1 MRPLLSLLLLGCA
14 PSTSDFLE
22 AHGSF
27 ADGTALDLRMP
38 AQAGVTTSLQPPLGS
53 VSALIATTTGPEDL
67 RGLRLEWFAT
77 QVHVGTAYA
86 SAPAGPVIFYV
97 ERTQPDGGA
106 LDLQASVVNGGAV
119 TFTDYR
125 RVAVGTLSNLVLSR
139 SGTTILTVATGSFQ
153 ATNP

>member
-1 MRPLLSLLLLGCA
+1 MRPLLPLLLLGCA
-14 PSTSDFLE
+14 ASTSDFVE

-27 ADGTALDLRMP
+27 ADGTALDLHLP
-38 AQAGVTTSLQPPLGS
+38 AQAGVTTSLQPSLGS
-53 VSALIATTTGPEDL
+53 VSALIASASGPEDL
-67 RGLRLEWFAT
+67 RGLRLEWFPT
-77 QVHVGTAYA
+77 QVQVGTAYA

-125 RVAVGTLSNLVLSR
+125 RVAVGTLANLVLMR
-139 SGTTILTVATGSFQ
+139 GGQTILTVASGSFR